1 MHNRNLP
8 QHTYFERQNAPKRV
22 RDEKEVK
29 EAKASSPKER
39 LRVRRKDSEER
50 EMQKVSEKG
59 QRGGAEKRWGWGRLQ
74 NDRVLERLI
83 GG

>member
-1 MHNRNLP
+1 MNSERQKLSFRFGQYTHIIHNRNLP

-50 EMQKVSEKG
+50 EMQKVIEKG
-59 QRGGAEKRWGWGRLQ
+59 K
-74 NDRVLERLI
+74 DREE
-83 GG
+83 G